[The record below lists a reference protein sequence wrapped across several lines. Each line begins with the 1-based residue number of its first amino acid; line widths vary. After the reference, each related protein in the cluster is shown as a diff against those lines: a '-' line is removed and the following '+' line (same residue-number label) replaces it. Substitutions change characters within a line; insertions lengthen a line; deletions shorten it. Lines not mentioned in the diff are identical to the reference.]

1 MVLKTSH
8 SLIEALRSALEQLER
23 TEEISS
29 DDPALR
35 ELKRSILLMIAEL
48 ESKKSAVA

>member
-1 MVLKTSH
+1 MVPKTSP

-23 TEEISS
+23 TEHITS

-35 ELKRSILLMIAEL
+35 ELKRSLLLMIAEL
-48 ESKKSAVA
+48 ESTKSAVA